1 MRRRELG
8 FLVGFALTA
17 CHVDAAPR
25 VAASKA
31 PTASPTATAK
41 PATTAPL
48 VANLL
53 AKPAG
58 QATRTLTGTIAVDP
72 AYIVAQGAG
81 NVVAQGGGNLLA
93 AGALVS
99 NDGGSLINNGGS
111 TLINNGG
118 STLINNGGSTLIN
131 NGGSTIV
138 AQGAGNVVAQGAG
151 NLSAGAGV
159 LATDGVTIV
168 AQGAAS
174 RRVLADA
181 PAGPL
186 PAAGMA
192 VGAYSLSTG
201 QYVPLGVD
209 AKGQPVYTV
218 FSNLKG
224 AYEVYV
230 PEAAG
235 NVLIVANVPGQR
247 DHRMAF
253 NLLDGAGP
261 RIDEDTA
268 MVTKLLRQLMYGRFQ
283 IYIAQANNAKP
294 TEANT
299 DLDRAFLAATGD
311 FVPRLRELG
320 KTLAQG
326 DRARRD
332 RVVQRMADLVLP
344 DAQGLAGLEQPVD
357 TVKQVITQVRQQ
369 APGYYATAKLAALLD
384 AVRGETEAF
393 NQTLLAT
400 QAGVAE
406 PYTVPF
412 GFEVKSFATPQDLPD
427 FMVRQLYNATA
438 TGLPALKDQLL
449 QDVGVT
455 ADQLAALHQAEL
467 ALMVAAG
474 QPLLDEQGRAK
485 VFAAAEAP

>member
-1 MRRRELG
+1 
-8 FLVGFALTA
+8 
-17 CHVDAAPR
+17 
-25 VAASKA
+25 
-31 PTASPTATAK
+31 
-41 PATTAPL
+41 
-48 VANLL
+48 
-53 AKPAG
+53 
-58 QATRTLTGTIAVDP
+58 
-72 AYIVAQGAG
+72 
-81 NVVAQGGGNLLA
+81 
-93 AGALVS
+93 
-99 NDGGSLINNGGS
+99 
-111 TLINNGG
+111 
-118 STLINNGGSTLIN
+118 
-131 NGGSTIV
+131 
-138 AQGAGNVVAQGAG
+138 
-151 NLSAGAGV
+151 
-159 LATDGVTIV
+159 
-168 AQGAAS
+168 
-174 RRVLADA
+174 
-181 PAGPL
+181 
-186 PAAGMA
+186 
-192 VGAYSLSTG
+192 
-201 QYVPLGVD
+201 
-209 AKGQPVYTV
+209 
-218 FSNLKG
+218 
-224 AYEVYV
+224 
-230 PEAAG
+230 
-235 NVLIVANVPGQR
+235 
-247 DHRMAF
+247 
-253 NLLDGAGP
+253 
-261 RIDEDTA
+261 

-320 KTLAQG
+320 KTLAKG

-369 APGYYATAKLAALLD
+369 APGYYATPKLAALLD